1 MTPRELLLGVLAH
14 TSTDYLDERFGMDE
28 ELRDIADYILSSC
41 NEDILN
47 KAADTYEREQAEQ
60 YPGAI
65 YGAIRRIRA
74 YKVGAWLRRMAD
86 EETSR

>member
-1 MTPRELLLGVLAH
+1 MTPRELLLDVLAH
-14 TSTDYLDERFGMDE
+14 TSSDYLGDRFGMDQG
-28 ELRDIADYILSSC
+28 LDGIAKYILSSC

-74 YKVGAWLRRMAD
+74 YKVGAWIRRMA
-86 EETSR
+86 EEDRT